1 MRRLLAGV
9 LTASAILASA
19 PLAVAQDSQTIA
31 LTKELTGLLDRG
43 KLDSVAARVQGSED
57 AFVAALYFPG
67 SQLLVVSAKYAAPS
81 LLREKIILKKY
92 RDVYL
97 DLNSATDP
105 ATRTVIE
112 DLAADGLYARREAGN
127 PFDFYTKG
135 TSPRVPFDGQWKKR
149 KVSQDDYMKTFS
161 EADAAYTR
169 MLEALISQLKQA
181 AS

>member
-1 MRRLLAGV
+1 MRRPIAGV
-9 LTASAILASA
+9 LMASAMLASA
-19 PLAVAQDSQTIA
+19 PFAAAQDGKTIA
-31 LTKELTGLLDRG
+31 LTKELTSLLDRG

-105 ATRTVIE
+105 ATRTVVE
-112 DLAADGLYARREAGN
+112 DLAADGLHAQREAGD

-135 TSPRVPFDGQWKKR
+135 TNPRVPFDGQWKKH
-149 KVSQDDYMKTFS
+149 KLSEEEYMKAFS
-161 EADAAYTR
+161 EADADYAR
-169 MLEALISQLKQA
+169 MLEALISQLKQS

>member
-1 MRRLLAGV
+1 MRRLFAGV

-19 PLAVAQDSQTIA
+19 SLAAAQDSQTVS
-31 LTKELTGLLDRG
+31 LTKELTALLDRG

-67 SQLLVVSAKYAAPS
+67 SQLLVVSAKYSAPA
-81 LLREKIILKKY
+81 LLREKILLKKY

-105 ATRTVIE
+105 STRTVIE
-112 DLAADGLYARREAGN
+112 DLQADGLHARRDADD

-135 TSPRVPFDGQWKKR
+135 TSARVPFDGQWKKR
-149 KVSQDDYMKTFS
+149 KVSEADYQKAFS

-169 MLEALISQLKQA
+169 MLQALIAELKQS

>member
-9 LTASAILASA
+9 LTASAIVASA
-19 PLAVAQDSQTIA
+19 PFAAAQDSQTA
-31 LTKELTGLLDRG
+31 SLTKELTGLLDRS
-43 KLDSVAARVQGSED
+43 KLDSVAARLQGTD
-57 AFVAALYFPG
+57 DGFVAALYFPG

-81 LLREKIILKKY
+81 LLREKILLKKY

-105 ATRTVIE
+105 STRTVIE
-112 DLAADGLYARREAGN
+112 DLLADGLHARREEGAA
-127 PFDFYTKG
+127 FDFYTKG
-135 TSPRVPFDGQWKKR
+135 TSTRVPFDGQWKKR
-149 KVSQDDYMKTFS
+149 KVSEDDYMKTFS

-169 MLEALISQLKQA
+169 MLQALISELKQS